1 MIVFHKPCNRDCHG
15 RKPYRLIPGSKQSY
29 RYISRAGSMQI
40 ASEVPL
46 IGDDIA
52 GPQQTPPVIIPSK
65 TRNGPRWAE
74 LGLFQADLSPISS
87 ACFMSRS
94 CALLLD
100 SLSHPLASVS
110 HLTPY
115 GTYFT

>member
-1 MIVFHKPCNRDCHG
+1 MEFRGTKTYCRS
-15 RKPYRLIPGSKQSY
+15 RKPYRLIPGFTQSY
-29 RYISRAGSMQI
+29 QYISRAGSMQI

-65 TRNGPRWAE
+65 TRNGPRWTE

-87 ACFMSRS
+87 ACFMTRC
-94 CALLLD
+94 CAVLLD
-100 SLSHPLASVS
+100 SLPLTRICVS
-110 HLTPY
+110 SRHLRDLFY
-115 GTYFT
+115 LIL